1 MRVFLDA
8 NILFS
13 AARSDGAV
21 RQLLAL
27 AEAAG
32 HELWANAYVLEEARR
47 NLAAK
52 TPSGLPALN
61 AMASRIK
68 IGGISADNT
77 LLPDTISLPE
87 KDRPVLAAAIHHH
100 CDILVTGDRTHFGQ
114 LFGKSIQGVSVLS
127 PAMLAETV
135 LS

>member
-1 MRVFLDA
+1 MRIFLDA

-13 AARSDGAV
+13 AARTDGAV
-21 RQLLAL
+21 RKLLAL

-32 HELWANAYVLEEARR
+32 HELWADAYVFEEARR

-52 TPSGLPALN
+52 TPRGLPVLN
-61 AMASRIK
+61 AMAGRIK
-68 IGGISADNT
+68 IGGMSADNS
-77 LLPDTISLPE
+77 LLPDTVNLPE
-87 KDRPVLAAAIHHH
+87 KDRPVLAAAIRHH

-114 LFGKSIQGVSVLS
+114 LYGETIQGISILS

-135 LS
+135 LG